1 MRFGL
6 LFILMSFAILS
17 FSSCSSCTDD
27 EDGNIANGT
36 STSVDKQEE
45 QTIPH
50 ISEEERI
57 DSLLKIK
64 ISHDTTTM
72 YELPRMNK
80 SCPEEIFYRIAY
92 TVSFNSNTKNANW
105 VAWSLMRNHT
115 EGPFTRR
122 KVNAPYY
129 EDIDSIQNPQR
140 NGDWINASPPYDHGH
155 MCPAGDIKWDE
166 AANRQSF
173 FLSNICPQHEVLNQ
187 GDWEN
192 LEERCRGWANNF
204 GEIFIV
210 AGPIFE
216 GTIKYLPESNIA
228 IPNKFYKVIM
238 CLNPKP
244 MAIGFVYDND
254 DTKHRLF
261 EVAKSVDEI
270 EKITGI
276 DFFYLL
282 EDETENQI
290 EASYD
295 LKFWNIREK

>member
-6 LFILMSFAILS
+6 FFILLSFAVPS
-17 FSSCSSCTDD
+17 FTSCSSCTSD
-27 EDGNIANGT
+27 EDGNDTKGT
-36 STSVDKQEE
+36 TAVNVPE
-45 QTIPH
+45 QHPTH

-57 DSLLKIK
+57 DSLLQVKIA
-64 ISHDTTTM
+64 HDTTTM
-72 YELPRMNK
+72 YELPRLSK
-80 SCPEEIFYRIAY
+80 TCPEEVFYRVSY
-92 TVSFNSNTKNANW
+92 TVSYNSSTRNANW
-105 VAWSLMRNHT
+105 VAWSLSRNHT
-115 EGPFTRR
+115 DGPFTRK
-122 KVNAPYY
+122 KVNSSYY
-129 EDIDSIQNPQR
+129 EDLDSMINNQLLS
-140 NGDWINASPPYDHGH
+140 DWQFASPPYDHGH
-155 MCPAGDIKWDE
+155 MCPAGDNKWDE
-166 AANRQSF
+166 AANRQTF

-192 LEERCRGWANNF
+192 LESRSRGWAENF

-210 AGPIFE
+210 AGPIFD
-216 GTIKYLPESNIA
+216 GSINYLPESKIA

-244 MAIGFVYDND
+244 MAIGFVYPND

-276 DFFYLL
+276 DFFYLID
-282 EDETENQI
+282 DETENQI

-295 LKFWNIREK
+295 LKFWNIRDK